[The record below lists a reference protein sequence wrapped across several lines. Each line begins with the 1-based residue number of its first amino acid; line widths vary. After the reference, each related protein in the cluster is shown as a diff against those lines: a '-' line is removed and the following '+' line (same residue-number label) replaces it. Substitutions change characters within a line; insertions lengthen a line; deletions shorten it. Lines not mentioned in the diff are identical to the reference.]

1 MNRILLIILIIIVIS
16 MSTSCSNKDNKEVDF
31 YTPEDIEINVNEIPT
46 YEKNKI
52 ILEISW
58 EWLKTPKEKMDK
70 EQYEYGNHFAILPK
84 KHDWKGIVKDYTP
97 REDVMEGYEGV
108 AVGHLYEFMKIEEEY
123 RVDDYWIKSPDFIIF
138 SIKDGVNGK
147 LIAEY
152 TAQEPVKEE
161 IFEIYFVRSCLT
173 CKSECDYWGK
183 TVIKEI
189 VKDEVK

>member
-108 AVGHLYEFMKIEEEY
+108 AVGHLYEFMKIEEE
-123 RVDDYWIKSPDFIIF
+123 DQ
-138 SIKDGVNGK
+138 
-147 LIAEY
+147 L
-152 TAQEPVKEE
+152 
-161 IFEIYFVRSCLT
+161 VRAFR
-173 CKSECDYWGK
+173 E
-183 TVIKEI
+183 
-189 VKDEVK
+189 